1 MWIEVTNG
9 LGFPEGPVALDDGS
23 VLLCEIPKGEITR
36 VLADGRKLLF
46 ARTGGGPNGM
56 ALGAD
61 GWLYVC
67 NNGGITTREWQGL
80 ILVGAAPPGWRGG
93 SIQRVGLATGR
104 IETLY
109 ETGVSAQFG
118 DVPLRAPNDIV
129 LDGQGGFWFTDNGKS
144 LGRQKDISGVFHAL
158 CDGSRCTEVVF
169 PMDGPNGIGLS
180 PDGRQ
185 LYVAETPSAALWQFE
200 VSGPG
205 ALRLKP
211 GVRWMTG
218 ECIARGGV
226 NRGFDSLKV
235 EAGGNIC
242 VATLGIGGISV
253 FSPRGDLVEF
263 HPTDDPFTTNIA
275 FGGADLRD
283 AWVTLAGSG
292 RLVKARWPRPGL
304 ALAHQ

>member
-1 MWIEVTNG
+1 MMWTEVTCG
-9 LGFPEGPVALDDGS
+9 LSFPEGPVALDDGS

-36 VLADGRKLLF
+36 VLGDGRKQLF

-67 NNGGITTREWQGL
+67 NNGGITTRAWQGL
-80 ILVGAAPPGWRGG
+80 ALVGAAPDGWRGG
-93 SIQRVGLATGR
+93 SIQRVELVTGKV
-104 IETLY
+104 ETLY
-109 ETGVSAQFG
+109 EMAG
-118 DVPLRAPNDIV
+118 DVTLRAPNDIV
-129 LDGQGGFWFTDNGKS
+129 LDGQGGFWFTDNGKT
-144 LGRQKDISGVFHAL
+144 LGRQKDVSGVFHAL

-185 LYVAETPSAALWQFE
+185 LYVTETPTAALWRFD
-200 VSGPG
+200 VTGPG
-205 ALRLKP
+205 ALQLKP

-218 ECIARGGV
+218 DWIARGGV
-226 NRGFDSLKV
+226 GQGFDSLKV
-235 EAGGNIC
+235 EVGGNIC
-242 VATLGIGGISV
+242 VATLGVGGISV
-253 FSPRGDLVEF
+253 FSPQGDRIEF
-263 HPTDDPFTTNIA
+263 HPTNDPFTTNIA
-275 FGGADLRD
+275 FGGKDLRD

-292 RLVKARWPRPGL
+292 RLVRTRWPRPGL